1 MAEKIINVD
10 GVNTPKT
17 NLGKQKMEIIVSAAV
32 DLFTKEGFYQTT
44 TWQVD
49 CVAEPSTRL
58 EMLLSGQLDNYVLG
72 ANIAGFLKVAEAML
86 AQGVV

>member
-32 DLFTKEGFYQTT
+32 DLFTKEGFYQTSISDICKNT
-44 TWQVD
+44 IWK
-49 CVAEPSTRL
+49 
-58 EMLLSGQLDNYVLG
+58 N
-72 ANIAGFLKVAEAML
+72 NICRSSIF
-86 AQGVV
+86 QRTNNPF